1 MRLPRRGHFFQ
12 RIPVVAPACTFVL
25 LILLGWKLPAHVRI
39 QEEVEARKEKIRQ
52 TLAAVPFRIGGGRWN
67 GIDQPIPPDAQ
78 RLLRFNGA
86 LSRRYRGTN
95 GLSATFLLVHCGDSR
110 DMLGHYPPICYP
122 ANGWVTTDL
131 GLNEREQIA
140 IQTPNGAIPVFV
152 YQFRRR
158 ISDGTEQ
165 RVRIFDTFILPNGGV
180 TPHIGEI
187 NELSGRYEL
196 AVQGVAQLQILT
208 PAEISE
214 DVAIQTAEELL
225 AGMPML
231 LSDLG
236 IKNESSVYVEGASHE
251 E

>member
-1 MRLPRRGHFFQ
+1 MSVG
-12 RIPVVAPACTFVL
+12 
-25 LILLGWKLPAHVRI
+25 VRHTA
-39 QEEVEARKEKIRQ
+39 VTMEASLNRDVNRVSSE
-52 TLAAVPFRIGGGRWN
+52 
-67 GIDQPIPPDAQ
+67 
-78 RLLRFNGA
+78 FNE
-86 LSRRYRGTN
+86 S
-95 GLSATFLLVHCGDSR
+95 
-110 DMLGHYPPICYP
+110 
-122 ANGWVTTDL
+122 
-131 GLNEREQIA
+131 EQITL
-140 IQTPNGAIPVFV
+140 QTPNGMIPVVV

-187 NELSGRYEL
+187 NKLSGRYAL

-208 PAEISE
+208 PAGISE

-236 IKNESSVYVEGASHE
+236 IEDESSVFVEGAHHNE